1 MRRAGTHFR
10 THQGLRVGLTFTIA
24 LGLATLPAGCGDDSA
39 GTNDSDAS
47 VQGDVATGGDGG
59 GGGDAEVEADADLG
73 PAQCDDGIDND
84 GDGLVDWQLDLG
96 CTGPGDRT
104 EGGLNNEL
112 EDGWTVFE
120 AAADTSIY
128 YVSSATGDD
137 AYSGLSPEWDGTDG
151 PKATA
156 AAGIALL
163 QDGQPDWLLFRRG
176 DVWVDETLGNWSI
189 SGRSESEPVIIGSYG
204 DSTERPR
211 FEVSNTWLI
220 THGGGGASEQRSHVR
235 ILGVHVFMYSKDPD
249 DPRFTGFGGSCLQ
262 WLRDGGDVLME
273 DLKCEYA
280 QLNLQSDPT
289 LPLTVR
295 RSVLTGNYALD
306 SHAQSMFTSIAAP
319 LLVEENI
326 MNHGGWSDVFRLVL
340 WEPET
345 NHVVWAAISDGR
357 FGLELDGSFY
367 DVDGVDLGGSGSMA
381 DVATTLEAAINGVVG
396 AGAVELRFTDG
407 GVFQLRAPGF
417 DSGPDY
423 GVTAYAGS
431 TAGTDLDPLFNPSAQ
446 GSPESTIFNR
456 NMYLSH
462 GFGNTTVRGNIDA
475 NGASGGL
482 QQRMGGVC
490 DGNLFLRNPIA
501 ITFGSSQNDG
511 DQYVGGAITNNV
523 ILGARNIDT
532 QVQGTGISVG
542 SYTTTDGGGHA
553 LIRDLEISGN
563 IAAHNV
569 HGTGNI
575 RVLLLQGDGA
585 HENVSVHN
593 NIVYDWAKPAWPDPM
608 DQRAFGFQL
617 NCAAGSTG
625 VEIFD
630 NILQQP
636 GGGFLMSSNNDA
648 AGVGLHDNVYFSS
661 APDPPDV
668 WSRGWFNL
676 SGSVSMTEWL
686 AATGETAATAE
697 QVVFVDPD
705 RTLET
710 YMESLGLE
718 ATYEAF
724 MTEAVGQS
732 KYNWRPEFTAAAT
745 NAYIRAGFQ

>member
-1 MRRAGTHFR
+1 MMRRVLFHTCAR
-10 THQGLRVGLTFTIA
+10 
-24 LGLATLPAGCGDDSA
+24 LGLAMVLMVIPAGCGDDSA
-39 GTNDSDAS
+39 GTNDSDAA
-47 VQGDVATGGDGG
+47 VDGDGG
-59 GGGDAEVEADADLG
+59 ANGDGGGDAEAEADADLG
-73 PAQCDDGIDND
+73 PAECDDGIDND
-84 GDGLVDWQLDLG
+84 GDGLVDWQYDLG

-112 EDGWTVFE
+112 DNGWTVFE
-120 AAADTSIY
+120 AAADTNIY
-128 YVSSATGDD
+128 YVSSASGDD
-137 AYSGLSPEWDGTDG
+137 TWSGLAPDWDGTDG

-156 AAGIALL
+156 AAGVALL

-176 DVWVDETLGNWSI
+176 DVWTDETLGNWSV
-189 SGRSESEPVIIGSYG
+189 SGRSETEPVIIGSYG
-204 DSTERPR
+204 DSTQRPR
-211 FEVSNTWLI
+211 FDVSETWLI

-235 ILGVHVFMYSKDPD
+235 ILGVHVFMYTKDPD

-280 QLNLQSDPT
+280 QLNLQSVPT
-289 LPLTVR
+289 LPFRVR

-345 NHVVWAAISDGR
+345 DHATWAAITDGR
-357 FGLELDGSFY
+357 FGLELDATFY
-367 DVDGVDLGGSGSMA
+367 DVDGVDLSGAGSMA

-417 DSGPDY
+417 ASGPDY

-431 TAGTDLDPLFNPSAQ
+431 TAGTDLDPLFNPAAQ

-490 DGNLFLRNPIA
+490 DGNLFLRDPIA
-501 ITFGSSQNDG
+501 ITFGSNQNDG

-523 ILGARNIDT
+523 FLDARNIDT

-542 SYTTTDGGGHA
+542 SYTTTDNGGHS

-563 IAAHNV
+563 IAAHNI

-585 HENVSVHN
+585 HENVSVHD
-593 NIVYDWAKPAWPDPM
+593 NIVYDWAKPTWPDPM

-617 NCAAGSTG
+617 NCAAGTTG

-648 AGVGLHDNVYFSS
+648 AGVVLHDNIYFSS

-668 WSRGWFNL
+668 WSRGWFSL
-676 SGSVSMTEWL
+676 GSSVSMTEWL

-697 QVVFVDPD
+697 QVTFVDPD
-705 RTLET
+705 RTIET
-710 YMESLGLE
+710 YMESLGE
-718 ATYEAF
+718 QATYEAF
-724 MTEAVGQS
+724 IAEAILQS
-732 KYNWRPEFTAAAT
+732 KYHWRSEYTADAV